1 MRPPAPSP
9 RTRLIRLLL
18 LLCSSLGAGSAVALE
33 LGEVDIRGLEDEAMR
48 TNVAAALSLR
58 RLDAERRASLSEGR
72 LAYLLR
78 RLPGE
83 ARQALEPFGYYGAEV
98 EIEQARA
105 GERVDVTVQIRPGEP
120 VRVGERQLLMN
131 GEGGEDPVL
140 KTRLQRFRPRPEQ
153 VFDHS
158 VYEQSKAGMD
168 RVLAERG
175 YFDARLER
183 AKVTVQRAR
192 LRADIDLQWDSGP
205 RYALGEARFDEHQ
218 FRPGL
223 LEKLVPWTPGQPYDQ
238 AELLALRSS
247 LVELDYFAAIDLR
260 PLPEEAE
267 DGQVP
272 VQVDLAPAKRSIY
285 DFGVRYGTDTGL
297 GLSAGLERRWVNNRG
312 HKLRT
317 RMNLAQRRNDLT
329 AQYRIPAFA
338 WLDGWYTASASV
350 RQEKLEYVDSDLV
363 ELVGS
368 RSGRLGNWNLLAAL
382 NFRRERFKD
391 PLTGNQLAYSTLVY
405 PSLWGQWG
413 ESDDPLYPRR
423 AHGLTL
429 ELRGGHSSLG
439 SDVDFLQARA
449 EARWIRGIGR
459 RDRLLLRAEAGA
471 TWTDQF
477 PEFPPSL
484 RFYAGGDRSVRG
496 YGYKEIGPALTASDG
511 RRFVFGGKHLLVAS
525 AEYER
530 MFSRQWGVA
539 AFVDAGDAFD
549 ARDSFDLQVGAGL
562 GLRWRSP
569 VGPVR
574 IDVAHG
580 FGDQAQQSVHL
591 HLIIGPDL

>member
-1 MRPPAPSP
+1 
-9 RTRLIRLLL
+9 
-18 LLCSSLGAGSAVALE
+18 SSLGAGSAVALE
-33 LGEVDIRGLEDEAMR
+33 LGKVDIRGLEDEAMR
-48 TNVAAALSLR
+48 TNVATALSLH

-72 LAYLLR
+72 LSYLLR

-105 GERVDVTVQIRPGEP
+105 GERVDVTVHIRPGEP

-272 VQVDLAPAKRSIY
+272 VQVDLATAKRSIYDFGVRYGTDPGLGLSAGLLEKLVPWTPGQPYDQAELLALRSSLVELDYFAAIDLRPLPEEAEDGQVPVQVDLAPAKRSIY

-350 RQEKLEYVDSDLV
+350 RQE
-363 ELVGS
+363 
-368 RSGRLGNWNLLAAL
+368 
-382 NFRRERFKD
+382 
-391 PLTGNQLAYSTLVY
+391 
-405 PSLWGQWG
+405 
-413 ESDDPLYPRR
+413 
-423 AHGLTL
+423 
-429 ELRGGHSSLG
+429 
-439 SDVDFLQARA
+439 
-449 EARWIRGIGR
+449 
-459 RDRLLLRAEAGA
+459 
-471 TWTDQF
+471 
-477 PEFPPSL
+477 
-484 RFYAGGDRSVRG
+484 
-496 YGYKEIGPALTASDG
+496 
-511 RRFVFGGKHLLVAS
+511 
-525 AEYER
+525 
-530 MFSRQWGVA
+530 
-539 AFVDAGDAFD
+539 
-549 ARDSFDLQVGAGL
+549 
-562 GLRWRSP
+562 
-569 VGPVR
+569 
-574 IDVAHG
+574 
-580 FGDQAQQSVHL
+580 
-591 HLIIGPDL
+591 

>member
-1 MRPPAPSP
+1 
-9 RTRLIRLLL
+9 
-18 LLCSSLGAGSAVALE
+18 SSLGAGSAVALE
-33 LGEVDIRGLEDEAMR
+33 LGKVDIRGLEDEAMR

-413 ESDDPLYPRR
+413 ESDDPL
-423 AHGLTL
+423 
-429 ELRGGHSSLG
+429 
-439 SDVDFLQARA
+439 
-449 EARWIRGIGR
+449 
-459 RDRLLLRAEAGA
+459 
-471 TWTDQF
+471 
-477 PEFPPSL
+477 
-484 RFYAGGDRSVRG
+484 
-496 YGYKEIGPALTASDG
+496 
-511 RRFVFGGKHLLVAS
+511 
-525 AEYER
+525 
-530 MFSRQWGVA
+530 
-539 AFVDAGDAFD
+539 
-549 ARDSFDLQVGAGL
+549 
-562 GLRWRSP
+562 
-569 VGPVR
+569 
-574 IDVAHG
+574 
-580 FGDQAQQSVHL
+580 
-591 HLIIGPDL
+591 

>member
-1 MRPPAPSP
+1 
-9 RTRLIRLLL
+9 
-18 LLCSSLGAGSAVALE
+18 
-33 LGEVDIRGLEDEAMR
+33 
-48 TNVAAALSLR
+48 
-58 RLDAERRASLSEGR
+58 
-72 LAYLLR
+72 
-78 RLPGE
+78 
-83 ARQALEPFGYYGAEV
+83 
-98 EIEQARA
+98 
-105 GERVDVTVQIRPGEP
+105 
-120 VRVGERQLLMN
+120 
-131 GEGGEDPVL
+131 
-140 KTRLQRFRPRPEQ
+140 
-153 VFDHS
+153 HS

-471 TWTDQF
+471 TWTDQ
-477 PEFPPSL
+477 
-484 RFYAGGDRSVRG
+484 
-496 YGYKEIGPALTASDG
+496 
-511 RRFVFGGKHLLVAS
+511 
-525 AEYER
+525 
-530 MFSRQWGVA
+530 
-539 AFVDAGDAFD
+539 
-549 ARDSFDLQVGAGL
+549 
-562 GLRWRSP
+562 
-569 VGPVR
+569 
-574 IDVAHG
+574 
-580 FGDQAQQSVHL
+580 
-591 HLIIGPDL
+591 